1 MSASPLKWYSF
12 VNSSQ
17 PCSTN
22 GQLQNAQKRIVGKPR
37 NSIDPLL
44 LGIMSIEHERIKDNT
59 FGKPRL
65 KKDL

>member
-1 MSASPLKWYSF
+1 MSASPLKWYNF

-37 NSIDPLL
+37 NSIDAF
-44 LGIMSIEHERIKDNT
+44 IMSIEHERIKDNT